1 MNAIFNLLK
10 DYLPLLIWV
19 ILFSLGGIWIIQSS
33 FNLRKNEQTI
43 AGVGLGIVLQIWLSN
58 ILAQV
63 IPFTTAI
70 MASAA
75 LIAITGLAFSIKRI
89 SDKPLKLF
97 EIPIQPLQWLALAGL
112 AYLFIRLGRGLA
124 ILDDYQNLPI
134 TSLLATGDVP
144 PRFALDPNKVF
155 GYHYFSMLFAA
166 ELMRFGDMYVWTALD
181 IARGLGFAISLILG
195 ALFVQRVTT
204 SKTAG
209 VLSVLNGLFSGGTRW
224 LFLLL
229 PTSIL
234 ARISQ
239 HINLIGTG
247 AQSAADLSTAL
258 LSPWAAEGLGM
269 QEIPFAFVNG
279 FNATSALTFQAGA
292 GGVPGIIGGI
302 LMLTHNR
309 WLSWKSGAVISVLIG
324 ALALGNEVGF
334 VTLLAGFALVAGIYL
349 LIRRHRPPQTL
360 LRWFP
365 TLLVGGII
373 AVLQGG
379 VLTGIAVNIFA
390 RFFPS
395 LGSEQAYHT
404 FNFALVWPP
413 TLLSSHLGE
422 LNLLNPYQLLAAL
435 IEIGP
440 IIVVFPLVV
449 AWSIKAFRYGRWYE
463 AASIFIAL
471 ASLVFVFVQYS
482 GTAGPTAL
490 TRVQNTIVGLC
501 KGFAVPALWLWGRHR
516 SDLIKVG
523 IGVLFLV
530 TFFGG
535 IVLLGLQLVSA
546 PKPVYSNFLNDLDAR
561 MTSKYWNQLEPD
573 ALVLDPYPYRAP
585 VVFGR
590 PNISSNSWYEQ
601 KPEWEALINNP
612 IPSDILASG
621 HRYLYIDEKYWES
634 LSDQGREYLSDACL
648 VVVEKYEQEFPRDFR
663 ILYDLQGCK

>member
-1 MNAIFNLLK
+1 MSTILNLLK
-10 DYLPLLIWV
+10 DYLPFLIWI
-19 ILFSLGGIWIIQSS
+19 ILFSLGGIWLIQSS
-33 FNLRKNEQTI
+33 FNLRKNEQAV
-43 AGVGLGIVLQIWLSN
+43 AGVGLGIVLQIWLGN

-70 MASAA
+70 MASAVMIF
-75 LIAITGLAFSIKRI
+75 IAGLGFSLKRI
-89 SDKPLKLF
+89 DRKPLKLL
-97 EIPIQPLQWLALAGL
+97 EIPVQPLQWLALVGL

-144 PRFALDPNKVF
+144 PHFALDPNKVF
-155 GYHYFSMLFAA
+155 SYHYFSMLFAA
-166 ELMRFGDMYVWTALD
+166 ELMRIGDIYVWTALD
-181 IARGLGFAISLILG
+181 IARGLGFAMSLILG

-229 PTSIL
+229 PAGLL
-234 ARISQ
+234 ARISH
-239 HINLIGTG
+239 HITLIGTG
-247 AQSAADLSTAL
+247 AQSAANLSPAL
-258 LSPWAAEGLGM
+258 LSPWAAEGFSM
-269 QEIPFAFVNG
+269 QEIPFAFVNS
-279 FNATSALTFQAGA
+279 FNTSPILTFQSAA
-292 GGVPGIIGGI
+292 GGMPGIIAGI
-302 LMLTHNR
+302 LLLTHNR
-309 WLSWKSGAVISVLIG
+309 WLSWKSGSVISLLIG
-324 ALALGNEVGF
+324 ATALGDEVGF
-334 VTLLAGFALVAGIYL
+334 VTLLAGFALAAGIYL
-349 LIRRHRPPQTL
+349 LVRRKRPPQTL

-365 TLLVGGII
+365 ALLVGGII

-379 VLTGIAVNIFA
+379 MQ
-390 RFFPS
+390 S
-395 LGSEQAYHT
+395 YHT
-404 FNFALVWPP
+404 FNFALAWPP

-440 IIVVFPLVV
+440 IIIVFPLVI

-516 SDLIKVG
+516 SDRVKVG

-535 IVLLGLQLVSA
+535 VVLLGLQLVSA

-561 MTSKYWNQLEPD
+561 MTSKYWNHLEPD

-590 PNISSNSWYEQ
+590 ANISSNSWYEQ

-612 IPSDILASG
+612 VPSDILASG
-621 HRYLYIDEKYWES
+621 HRYLYIDEKYWEG
-634 LSDQGREYLSDACL
+634 LSSQGQAYLNDACL
-648 VVVEKYEQEFPRDFR
+648 VVVEKFEQEFPRDFR
-663 ILYDLQGCK
+663 ILYDLQGCR